1 MTNPTNETVIAKY
14 EAWLNDPLID
24 NATKEELRGI
34 AGQEKE
40 ITDRFYRDLEF
51 GTGGLRGVMGAGTN
65 RLNAY
70 TVGKATQG
78 LANWLLAGAAADA
91 KPSVVIA
98 HDSRNNSPEFAL
110 DAALVLAANGITTY
124 LFESLRPTPQLSYAV
139 RELKASSGIVI
150 TAS

>member
-14 EAWLNDPLID
+14 EAWINDPLID

-78 LANWLLAGAAADA
+78 LANWLLAGAASEGTS
-91 KPSVVIA
+91 PSS
-98 HDSRNNSPEFAL
+98 DERRGNSRSPMDGGA
-110 DAALVLAANGITTY
+110 G
-124 LFESLRPTPQLSYAV
+124 
-139 RELKASSGIVI
+139 SGPKVS
-150 TAS
+150 AGSCSEGA